1 MCLLLL
7 IMQSF
12 LLPLDELTAYKLQ
25 ITNDH
30 NHRSALHVLLTIMQ
44 KYNLFVF
51 HNTITCLTPEIRKAL
66 TTVERIHKLK
76 MSIYVLKKKT
86 RVT

>member
-12 LLPLDELTAYKLQ
+12 LLPLDELTAHKLQ
-25 ITNDH
+25 IASDH

-51 HNTITCLTPEIRKAL
+51 YNTITCLTPEIRYSGKNSPAQNVYL
-66 TTVERIHKLK
+66 GSKE
-76 MSIYVLKKKT
+76 KKKGYLN
-86 RVT
+86 